1 MKHLLSALVLA
12 LTPVT
17 AAAIPVQWEVS
28 GSIFTGSMTGVFF
41 NGPNEGPP
49 VWFPDPTATVDVD
62 GSFTYDADTDTY
74 SDISVTLDYT
84 VENNGVSGPVGPFD
98 NVWDQ
103 APFTMTMPGFGN
115 AVTFSEITLA
125 AAGGSTGNAFN
136 LSFFTAAPLTNAGGT
151 VTSALDYWAPAFF
164 WAARG
169 DVTLSGTPVDQLSS
183 VPLPAGGLLLLGGL
197 LGLGV
202 LRRRC

>member
-17 AAAIPVQWEVS
+17 ATAIPVQWDVS
-28 GSIFTGSMTGVFF
+28 GSIFTGTMTGVFF

-62 GSFTYDADTDTY
+62 GSFTYDADT
-74 SDISVTLDYT
+74 V
-84 VENNGVSGPVGPFD
+84 GPVD

-125 AAGGSTGNAFN
+125 AAGASTGNAFN
-136 LSFFTAAPLTNAGGT
+136 LSFFTTAPLTDAGGT
-151 VTSALDYWAPAFF
+151 VTSSLDYWAPAFF

-169 DVTLSGTPVDQLSS
+169 DVTLSGTPVDQLTP
-183 VPLPAGGLLLLGGL
+183 VPLPAGGFLLIAGL
-197 LGLGV
+197 LGLGA
-202 LRRRC
+202 LRRGS